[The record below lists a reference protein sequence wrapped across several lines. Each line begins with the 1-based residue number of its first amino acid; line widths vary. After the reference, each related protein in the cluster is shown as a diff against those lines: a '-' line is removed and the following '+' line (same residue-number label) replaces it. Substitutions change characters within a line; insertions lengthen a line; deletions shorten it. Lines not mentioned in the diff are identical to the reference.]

1 MRILDATCG
10 FKGIWYQKNHPFVTF
25 MDKRTGSFNY
35 SDNHKYALNRDR
47 TYRVNPDIIS
57 EWKHAPFPNNHF
69 DMIVFDPPHLII
81 ERGKKPP
88 AMTQAYGY
96 LYKDNWR
103 KVLKDGI
110 NKLFNILKPEGVF
123 VFKWC
128 ENSAKVQEVLKFF
141 PYKPLF
147 GSNTKSKGHT
157 SNFWIL
163 FIKHNVDKNLSEY
176 TEVGIPPT
184 DKSVGILPNE
194 L

>member
-1 MRILDATCG
+1 
-10 FKGIWYQKNHPFVTF
+10 
-25 MDKRTGSFNY
+25 MDKRKGVYY
-35 SDNHKYALNRDR
+35 SNHKKQKPRVIN
-47 TYRVNPDIIS
+47 VNPNIVA
-57 EWKHAPFPNNHF
+57 EWKNAPFPDNHF
-69 DMIVFDPPHLII
+69 DMIVFDPPHLI
-81 ERGKKPP
+81 ENRDKKNLSSLNKS
-88 AMTQAYGY
+88 YGM
-96 LYKDNWR
+96 LYKDNWKR
-103 KVLKDGI
+103 ELKLGI
-110 NKLFNILKPEGVF
+110 RKLFDILKPEGVF